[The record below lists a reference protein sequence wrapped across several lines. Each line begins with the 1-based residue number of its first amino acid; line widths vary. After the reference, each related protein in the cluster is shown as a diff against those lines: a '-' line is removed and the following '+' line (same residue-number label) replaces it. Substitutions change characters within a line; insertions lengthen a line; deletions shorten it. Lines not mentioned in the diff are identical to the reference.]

1 MRYYKVSKDKPDVKT
16 VVYMK
21 NPEEVLT
28 PYPEF
33 VPSYWEWILPQ
44 EQVKIAN
51 RLNEITKPHNRETD
65 IH

>member
-1 MRYYKVSKDKPDVKT
+1 MRYYKVSKDIPDVKT
-16 VVYMK
+16 VVNMK
-21 NPEEVLT
+21 NPEEVLK

-44 EQVKIAN
+44 EQVTKAN
-51 RLNEITKPHNRETD
+51 RLNEITKPHSRKTD